1 MIWLF
6 YIPALIVF
14 ILLIIGLIRYEK
26 SVYYKSVRFVSHSDE
41 MKSKY
46 VPSEENRIK
55 IDKLLKEADDY
66 YEKYKD
72 K

>member
-1 MIWLF
+1 MICLF

-14 ILLIIGLIRYEK
+14 ISLIIGLIRYEK
-26 SVYYKSVRFVSHSDE
+26 SVYYKSVRFVSHSDK

>member
-6 YIPALIVF
+6 YIAALIVF
-14 ILLIIGLIRYEK
+14 ISLIIGLIRYEK
-26 SVYYKSVRFVSHSDE
+26 GGYYKSLHFVSHSDE